1 MNWIQNYFMQ
11 EAAYAVMFEERYKI
25 PVAQLVTII
34 AVDSDEPQ
42 LFIENRDDYIQEFI
56 SYRDVWESNQS

>member
-1 MNWIQNYFMQ
+1 MQ
-11 EAAYAVMFEERYKI
+11 ESAYAVMFEERYKI
-25 PVAQLVTII
+25 PVSQLVTIV

-56 SYRDVWESNQS
+56 SYRDLWESNQS